1 VLTGARWIA
10 SLVALTLVVIAL
22 WSFPAPAH
30 SVPERFEPRR
40 EAVLRSV
47 PTEVRIRFDGD
58 LEPAFSTIQV
68 TDATG
73 RRVDKGD
80 ARVDQ
85 RNRRLLRVSLGALG
99 PGVYR
104 VAWQIMAIDGHRG
117 EGSYTFTVK
126 SSG

>member
-1 VLTGARWIA
+1 MTRARRIVRFA
-10 SLVALTLVVIAL
+10 TLALLGFAV
-22 WSFPAPAH
+22 WSSPAPAH

-40 EAVLRSV
+40 GAVLRSA
-47 PTEVRIRFDGD
+47 PAEVRIRFDGD
-58 LEPAFSTIQV
+58 IEPAFSTIQV
-68 TDATG
+68 SDATG

-80 ARVDQ
+80 GRVDE

-117 EGSYTFTVK
+117 EGSYTFTVT
-126 SSG
+126 SSR

>member
-1 VLTGARWIA
+1 MRFAALP
-10 SLVALTLVVIAL
+10 LVALTMWWSPAL
-22 WSFPAPAH
+22 AH

-40 EAVLRSV
+40 GAVLSAA
-47 PTEVRIRFDGD
+47 PAEVRIRFDGD

-68 TDATG
+68 SDAVG
-73 RRVDKGD
+73 RRVDKNDG
-80 ARVDQ
+80 RVDA

-126 SSG
+126 ASG

>member
-1 VLTGARWIA
+1 VRLIT
-10 SLVALTLVVIAL
+10 LTLAVIAL
-22 WSFPAPAH
+22 SSFPASAH

-40 EAVLRSV
+40 EAVLPSA
-47 PTEVRIRFDGD
+47 PMEVRIRFDGD
-58 LEPAFSTIQV
+58 LEPAFSAIQV

-73 RRVDKGD
+73 RRVDRGD

-85 RNRRLLRVSLGALG
+85 RNPRLLRVSLGPLV